1 MDQILSMSLTKGLI
15 VMKKMIM
22 TILVIFLIIPAT
34 VSAFS
39 GTLKRIEETGIMRI
53 GYRSFQPPMS
63 SLAKNGVPEGYSID
77 LCNHIAKGVQ
87 NAVGREIDVQY
98 VQVSAENR
106 FNTLS
111 QNEIDILCG
120 STTLT
125 LSRREIVDFTLLTF
139 VTGGSYLTM
148 KGVKI
153 ENNFDGKRFGVVK
166 GTTTATALAALFE
179 DVGVS
184 AEIIMIDSTEAG
196 LDALE
201 NKEIDAFCA
210 DQVVLIGLV
219 LQSSDPQRYSVLPGL
234 FSYEPFALAVRKNDA
249 DFRLV
254 ADKVISGLYR
264 SNEIEQIY
272 TRWFGKFS
280 NIKPSAFEAMVQLNS
295 IPE

>member
-1 MDQILSMSLTKGLI
+1 MSLTLGILVMRKMIVI
-15 VMKKMIM
+15 VM
-22 TILVIFLIIPAT
+22 LVGIIFPAS

-39 GTLKRIEETGIMRI
+39 GTLKRIEETGVMRI

-63 SLAKNGVPEGYSID
+63 SLTDSGVPEGYSID
-77 LCNHIAKGVQ
+77 LCTHIAKGVQ
-87 NAVGREIDVQY
+87 NAVGKEIDIQY
-98 VQVSAENR
+98 VQVTAANR
-106 FNTLS
+106 FNALS

-120 STTLT
+120 STTVT
-125 LSRREIVDFTLLTF
+125 LSRRELVDFTQLTF
-139 VTGGSYLTM
+139 ITGGSYLTM
-148 KGVKI
+148 KGAKI

-166 GTTTATALAALFE
+166 GTTTASALAALFK

-184 AEIIMIDSTEAG
+184 AEIIMIDSTDAG
-196 LDALE
+196 FEALE

-219 LQSSDPQRYSVLPGL
+219 LRSGDPKKYSVLPGL
-234 FSYEPFALAVRKNDA
+234 FSYEPFALAVRRNDA

-272 TRWFGKFS
+272 TRWFGNFS
-280 NIKPSAFEAMVQLNS
+280 NIRPSAFEAMVQLNS